1 MCFCPGHFIPCV
13 ASGWLYITGV
23 LGFHCTVIPSVSP
36 REISEIPLTLQ
47 LFFFVPGNLPPA
59 DTLHRIWVEKA
70 PRRFLL
76 SATAATIM
84 WGLQHVH
91 ICSLHIWSK
100 DTFSVNCKVRINKFF
115 CLFFFPNQIYSLFSS
130 TAVIHWKW
138 GGLSHLSAQLSATT
152 PPAPAGDKH
161 APKAGEAERPPV
173 RAWWELMGHNA
184 EVRNRFGSACSVTDG
199 WVKSYCGVTY
209 PLHLRTNKP
218 GQNQDNDEVFCLS
231 FQLGTEWGNS
241 IPAEIVGVPFVFGQ
255 KSKRFLYIVQ

>member
-23 LGFHCTVIPSVSP
+23 WGFHCTVIPSVSP
-36 REISEIPLTLQ
+36 REISEIPSTLQ

-84 WGLQHVH
+84 WGLHHVH
-91 ICSLHIWSK
+91 ICSLHMWSK

-138 GGLSHLSAQLSATT
+138 GVFHICLLSCQQRHPQRLLEINT
-152 PPAPAGDKH
+152 PPKRGKLSVPLSGPD
-161 APKAGEAERPPV
+161 
-173 RAWWELMGHNA
+173 
-184 EVRNRFGSACSVTDG
+184 GS
-199 WVKSYCGVTY
+199 
-209 PLHLRTNKP
+209 
-218 GQNQDNDEVFCLS
+218 
-231 FQLGTEWGNS
+231 
-241 IPAEIVGVPFVFGQ
+241 
-255 KSKRFLYIVQ
+255 